1 RPQTSPSPFAGG
13 TTRESAR
20 NRRAIWMAVHCGA
33 HGTRLSV
40 AAPALT
46 QHQVEMRVT
55 EETQI
60 ISGGFMRRRLAP
72 KLLDWA
78 RMAAPFL
85 ILAIILYA
93 THSPLNM
100 RPRTQF
106 PVHFEHF
113 AAFAVLG
120 ALYAIAFPRR
130 ILLVL
135 LTVVL
140 AAAGLE

>member
-1 RPQTSPSPFAGG
+1 
-13 TTRESAR
+13 
-20 NRRAIWMAVHCGA
+20 
-33 HGTRLSV
+33 
-40 AAPALT
+40 
-46 QHQVEMRVT
+46 MRVT

-93 THSPLNM
+93 TLSPLNM

-135 LTVVL
+135 LAVVL
-140 AAAGLE
+140 AAAGLELLQLTLSDRHARFADFAVKLAGGIGGVTGTWLLLRLLNQRLARRWN